1 MPRRDLKNNVD
12 VVQSLAPASRNAAAN
27 GSGVDL
33 KGFNAAMVVFDAGA
47 IGGTSPSFTFQVEES
62 DDNSVFTPVADEDL
76 QGTEPVFTAGD
87 QIARVGYIGNKR
99 WIRSRLDD
107 VQGTSPTLLCSSSVV
122 RGKPDL
128 APVA

>member
-12 VVQSLAPASRNAAAN
+12 AVQSLVPASRNANVN

-33 KGFNAAMVVFDAGA
+33 KGFNAFQAVILAGA
-47 IGGTSPSFTFQVEES
+47 IGGTSPSFTFELQES
-62 DDNSVFTPVADEDL
+62 DDDSVYTPVADADL
-76 QGTEPVFTAGD
+76 QGAEPVLTAGN
-87 QIARVGYIGNKR
+87 QVVRVGYLGNKR
-99 WIRSRLDD
+99 YIRVAITD
-107 VQGTSPTLLCSSSVV
+107 VTGTSPTLLCAAAIN